1 MYRKILV
8 ALDHTKA
15 DESLLP
21 HITSLAKLTGAS
33 LLLVHV
39 ADGWAAQWQERFDL
53 ADSEEILLDQAYL
66 DNIAG
71 QLRDDGLAIESVLA
85 KGDPPKE
92 ILRLARTEQCDL
104 VAMTT
109 HGHRFVAD
117 IVLGST
123 IEKVRH
129 QSDIP
134 LLLVR
139 AGK

>member
-1 MYRKILV
+1 MYSKIMV
-8 ALDHTKA
+8 ALDHTSA

-21 HITSLAKLTGAS
+21 HILSLAKITGAK

-39 ADGWAAQWQERFDL
+39 ADGWAAQWQDRLDL
-53 ADSEEILLDQAYL
+53 VDSEEMRVDQAYL
-66 DNIAG
+66 DETARRLG
-71 QLRDDGLAIESVLA
+71 DEGLSVQTRLA
-85 KGDPPKE
+85 KGDPPRE
-92 ILRLARTEQCDL
+92 ILRLAREEGCDL

-117 IVLGST
+117 IFFGST

-129 QSDIP
+129 EIDIP

-139 AGK
+139 AKK

>member
-1 MYRKILV
+1 VYRKILV

-15 DESLLP
+15 DDSLLP
-21 HITSLAKLTGAS
+21 HVTELAQLTGAE
-33 LLLVHV
+33 LLLIHV

-53 ADSEEILLDQAYL
+53 ADSEEMRVDQAYL
-66 DNIAG
+66 NNVAEKLRADGFKIA
-71 QLRDDGLAIESVLA
+71 AVLA

-92 ILRLARTEQCDL
+92 IMRLARAENCDL

-109 HGHRFVAD
+109 HGHRLVAD
-117 IVLGST
+117 IFLGST

-129 QSDIP
+129 EIDIP

-139 AGK
+139 AMK

>member
-8 ALDHTKA
+8 ALDHTSA
-15 DESLLP
+15 DDSLLP
-21 HITSLAKLTGAS
+21 HITGLARLTGAE
-33 LLLVHV
+33 LVLAHV
-39 ADGWAAQWQERFDL
+39 ADGWAAQRQEHLDL
-53 ADSEEILLDQAYL
+53 ADSEEIRADRAYL
-66 DNIAG
+66 DEVAAK
-71 QLRDDGLAIESVLA
+71 LRAEGLTVHAQLA
-85 KGDPPKE
+85 KGDPPRE
-92 ILRLARTEQCDL
+92 IMRLAREQNCDL

-117 IVLGST
+117 IFLGST

-129 QSDIP
+129 EIDIP

>member
-1 MYRKILV
+1 MYSKILV

-15 DESLLP
+15 DDTLLP
-21 HITSLAKLTGAS
+21 HITCLAKLTGAE

-53 ADSEEILLDQAYL
+53 ADSEEMRVDRAYL
-66 DNIAG
+66 DNIVNH
-71 QLRDDGLAIESVLA
+71 LRAEGHKVESVLA

-92 ILRLARTEQCDL
+92 ILRVARAENCDL

-129 QSDIP
+129 EIDIP

-139 AGK
+139 AAK